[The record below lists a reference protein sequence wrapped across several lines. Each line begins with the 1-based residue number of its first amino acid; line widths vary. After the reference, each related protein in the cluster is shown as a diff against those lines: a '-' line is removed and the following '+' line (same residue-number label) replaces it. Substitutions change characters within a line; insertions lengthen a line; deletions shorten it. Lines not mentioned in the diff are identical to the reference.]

1 MNRGGAES
9 MIMNYY
15 RNIDKQKIQFD
26 FLVHRHEEG
35 AFDKEILDL
44 GGKIYRLKPINPFTP
59 SKYYTELRSFFNKHT
74 EYTIVHSHLNTFS
87 CFPLKIA
94 REYKIPFRIA
104 HAHIAIDDFKFKY
117 LWSGKES
124 LKETFKKI
132 IKFQLKKR
140 IHKYSSH
147 NFSCGKKAGKWLFGK
162 DSQFTVMNNA
172 IDANQFTYND
182 LVSKQYK
189 RKYGLENKLV
199 VGHIGRFTSQ
209 KNHSFL
215 LKIFQNLL
223 QKKQDCQLVLIG
235 DGPLRETIIEEAKN
249 LSVYDNTC
257 FLGVQSDVPN
267 LYQMFDVFVFPS
279 FYEGL
284 PVTLIEAQSAGIKVL
299 ASDTITDEVNL
310 TNEIQF
316 VSIKKSAAYWAD
328 KILEMYP
335 YKKNNNYI
343 MIKNGGYDIEA
354 NTKKYQDFCLSK
366 LHK

>member
-1 MNRGGAES
+1 
-9 MIMNYY
+9 
-15 RNIDKQKIQFD
+15 
-26 FLVHRHEEG
+26 
-35 AFDKEILDL
+35 
-44 GGKIYRLKPINPFTP
+44 
-59 SKYYTELRSFFNKHT
+59 
-74 EYTIVHSHLNTFS
+74 
-87 CFPLKIA
+87 
-94 REYKIPFRIA
+94 
-104 HAHIAIDDFKFKY
+104 
-117 LWSGKES
+117 
-124 LKETFKKI
+124 
-132 IKFQLKKR
+132 
-140 IHKYSSH
+140 
-147 NFSCGKKAGKWLFGK
+147 
-162 DSQFTVMNNA
+162 MNNA

-182 LVSKQYK
+182 LISKQYK
-189 RKYGLENKLV
+189 KKYGLENKLI

-235 DGPLRETIIEEAKN
+235 DGPLRETIIQEAKN
-249 LSVYDNTC
+249 LSVYDNIS

-310 TNEIQF
+310 TDEIQF

-328 KILEMYP
+328 KILEIYP

-343 MIKNGGYDIEA
+343 IIKNEGYDIEA

-366 LHK
+366 LRK